1 MNAAT
6 ASRDTESR
14 SSPSSDRPSRWQR
27 LALSDVRIGRKIGFG
42 FATVL
47 ALTMGV
53 SYLGWNG
60 QQQIS
65 GQLERTDAAALL
77 ADGLQEIRQDE
88 KNYQIAG
95 DEKSF
100 KDATAKIAQ
109 LKERAGSIGQLF
121 DSGADREWI
130 ASVEAQIA
138 TYEAALTHYRDLEV
152 KKRAALDRMLQK
164 SNDMETT
171 SAELRS
177 EQNTQFG
184 DLAKGQAEIEE
195 KRDAKLNLSDEATK
209 ITGQLA
215 ELLIE
220 MQRFQ
225 IHRDEKR
232 MVTFDTAATMVSFGL
247 KNLQSLLG
255 PENATM
261 LPDSF
266 IEIVDV
272 IREDYKKLA
281 TDLLQGNTG
290 QTAAAADNLEK
301 KMRAIKSVLDGLA
314 MSQRLDWQGLAD
326 DAKLAKIRM
335 QKKQGITLLAS
346 SLIENVNKKRTAQL
360 QYLRTPTAAAADAVR
375 DGVGKIVGQLEELE
389 STLSTDAE
397 KAKAAAIHAGAA
409 AYLEEFEG
417 VVGTFAQQAAANREM
432 AGAAQAVDGEIR
444 RAEATQKTAMVAQQE
459 RSALLSVTG
468 SAV

>member
-6 ASRDTESR
+6 ASKNTESR

-27 LALSDVRIGRKIGFG
+27 LTLSDVRIGRKIGFG

-47 ALTMGV
+47 ALTVGV

-77 ADGLQEIRQDE
+77 TGGLQEIRQDE
-88 KNYQIAG
+88 KNYQISG

-100 KDATAKIAQ
+100 QDASAKIAS
-109 LKERAGSIGQLF
+109 LKERAGSIGDLF
-121 DSGADREWI
+121 DSANDRQWI
-130 ASVEAQIA
+130 DSVGAQIV
-138 TYEAALTHYRDLEV
+138 TYEAALVRYHDLEV
-152 KKRAALDRMLQK
+152 KKRAALERMLQK

-171 SAELRS
+171 STELRD
-177 EQNTQFG
+177 EQNAQFG
-184 DLAKGQAEIEE
+184 ELATVLAEIEE
-195 KRDAKLNLSDEATK
+195 KRDTKLALSDEATK

-232 MVTFDTAATMVSFGL
+232 VVTFDTMATMVSFGL
-247 KNLQSLLG
+247 KNLQSLIG
-255 PENATM
+255 AENASL

-266 IEIVDV
+266 LEIVDV

-281 TDLLQGNTG
+281 TDLLQGNAQ

-301 KMRAIKSVLDGLA
+301 KMRAIKSVLDGIAL
-314 MSQRLDWQGLAD
+314 SQRLDWQGLAD

-335 QKKQGITLLAS
+335 QKKQGITLLVS

-360 QYLRTPTAAAADAVR
+360 QYLRTPIAAAADAVR
-375 DGVGKIVGQLEELE
+375 NGVAKIAGQLEELG
-389 STLSTDAE
+389 TALSTDVE
-397 KAKAAAIHAGAA
+397 KSKAKVIHAGAG

-417 VVGTFAQQAAANREM
+417 VVGAFVQQAAANREM
-432 AGAAQAVDGEIR
+432 VGAAHAVDGEVR
-444 RAEATQKTAMVAQQE
+444 RAESDQKTA
-459 RSALLSVTG
+459 
-468 SAV
+468 